1 MLRDIVTAN
10 FFDDYPMVDSRG
22 VEVTKELLK
31 ERVSLS
37 NEGFILVRVIVEEK
51 QRRLLERPFAATLGW
66 IDAEQ
71 ADRCLNEI
79 IEEIIRVLDGAL
91 LDGEFDKKELTR
103 LVRRTMGKFVD
114 LNTGRRPV
122 LVPLVEIN

>member
-1 MLRDIVTAN
+1 MRK
-10 FFDDYPMVDSRG
+10 R
-22 VEVTKELLK
+22 KEDFWKDL
-31 ERVSLS
+31 
-37 NEGFILVRVIVEEK
+37 
-51 QRRLLERPFAATLGW
+51 FAATLGW
-66 IDAEQ
+66 IEAEQ